1 MISKIIKRF
10 QYNDRSFYID
20 LTISSADGS
29 ESIQLNEE
37 LIVRGKKYKHL
48 IKSDGILEK
57 SEPILFACKIE
68 NKEIEISMQYEGFPL
83 EPILEFLKEIKKV
96 WKKNDLLRLTE

>member
-20 LTISSADGS
+20 FNISSVDGS

-37 LIVRGKKYKHL
+37 LIVRGKKLKHF

-57 SEPILFACKIE
+57 SEPILFACKDE
-68 NKEIEISMQYEGFPL
+68 NGEIEISMQYEGFPL
-83 EPILEFLKEIKKV
+83 EPIMEFLREVEKI
-96 WKKNDLLRLTE
+96 WKKSDFLRITE